1 MTGVED
7 VEAVSWKLRSLT
19 RKRKIEG
26 HVFYLAERGDWF
38 FRKKKE
44 RLLSQKKG
52 DNLRNKVLKKVK
64 MEGMDFGKMKCSM
77 LIMIGWEKKMIGA
90 SIDTRFMG

>member
-7 VEAVSWKLRSLT
+7 VETVSWKLRSLT

-38 FRKKKE
+38 FRKKKKKRKIVKSE
-44 RLLSQKKG
+44 KKG
-52 DNLRNKVLKKVK
+52 
-64 MEGMDFGKMKCSM
+64 
-77 LIMIGWEKKMIGA
+77 
-90 SIDTRFMG
+90 